1 MLELGNYSPVE
12 HQSIVDL
19 IKEMKFES
27 VYLVGK
33 EFKQTENNFKSFEAL
48 TEAINFL
55 NLHPIKN
62 NYILIKGSRGIQLEK
77 VIGIL

>member
-1 MLELGNYSPVE
+1 MKAAILNFAQINAENKTLILGDMLELGNYSPVE

-33 EFKQTENNFKSFEAL
+33 EFKQTERIWLRVYSRWWCRNF
-48 TEAINFL
+48 
-55 NLHPIKN
+55 
-62 NYILIKGSRGIQLEK
+62 
-77 VIGIL
+77 